1 MHNNQKDEIVF
12 YKASSPIYM
21 IGKIG
26 AVVFLLVILNNFDD
40 KKVFYF
46 FSVLFLFC
54 VVLIIWG
61 VRKRN
66 VSTSRLFSLNE
77 KGFFHVDYGQ
87 IIWDNISSI
96 QKDIV
101 EGGPCKLMI
110 YAAGLE
116 KPVVLNCN
124 SKRQLDFIIGLINKF
139 ENFNIRQIDK

>member
-1 MHNNQKDEIVF
+1 MIKIFGYDSMEELMNIKTSDLYARKEDRTEII
-12 YKASSPIYM
+12 KE
-21 IGKIG
+21 
-26 AVVFLLVILNNFDD
+26 
-40 KKVFYF
+40 
-46 FSVLFLFC
+46 
-54 VVLIIWG
+54 
-61 VRKRN
+61 
-66 VSTSRLFSLNE
+66 LNE

-124 SKRQLDFIIGLINKF
+124 SKRQLDFIIGSINKF